1 MLFSVSVINTI
12 VPILKSNIHCTQ
24 VRLANARG
32 GKRHYGIILDNLLAS
47 NSFEGKSIRDRPE
60 YKKYSKYTKKISEYR
75 KYLRKLH
82 DLNIYIKRVKEG
94 YKYNC
99 LTKTSQIGLRF
110 NESDLKLLLSL
121 VRQKIDNS
129 NMYSNLS
136 WDRMDLAEARSQAV
150 PGTTIQSNIN
160 YLMFKQFRNIYL
172 KQLEYVHKMES
183 TVKALKTALKG
194 TTKTVEKRPRVLSF
208 RAKVNKLYWDLKL
221 GRK

>member
-12 VPILKSNIHCTQ
+12 VPILKSNIHRTQ
-24 VRLANARG
+24 VRLSNARY
-32 GKRHYGIILDNLLAS
+32 GKRHYGIILDGLLAL
-47 NSFEGKSIRDRPE
+47 NSFEGKSIRNRPE
-60 YKKYSKYTKKISEYR
+60 YKKYSKYTNRITKYR

-121 VRQKIDNS
+121 VRQEIDNS
-129 NMYSNLS
+129 NMYGILS
-136 WDRMDLAEARSQAV
+136 WDRVDLAKARSQAV
-150 PGTTIQSNIN
+150 PGATIQSNIN
-160 YLMFKQFRNIYL
+160 YLMFKQCRNIYL
-172 KQLEYVHKMES
+172 KQLEYAHKMES
-183 TVKALKTALKG
+183 AVKTLKYALKNTS
-194 TTKTVEKRPRVLSF
+194 KTSRKLPRVLSF
-208 RAKVNKLYWDLKL
+208 RAKVHKLYWDLKL

>member
-12 VPILKSNIHCTQ
+12 VPILKSNIRCTQ
-24 VRLANARG
+24 VRLANARD
-32 GKRHYGIILDNLLAS
+32 GKRYYGVILDNLLAS

-60 YKKYSKYTKKISEYR
+60 YKKYSKYTKNIPKYR
-75 KYLRKLH
+75 KYLRNLH
-82 DLNIYIKRVKEG
+82 NLNIYIKRVKEG

-99 LTKTSQIGLRF
+99 LTENSQIGLRF

-129 NMYSNLS
+129 NMYAHLS
-136 WDRMDLAEARSQAV
+136 WDRVDLAKARSQAV

-194 TTKTVEKRPRVLSF
+194 TTKTSEKRPRVFLLEQ
-208 RAKVNKLYWDLKL
+208 K
-221 GRK
+221 

>member
-24 VRLANARG
+24 VRLANARD

-94 YKYNC
+94 YKYNY

-121 VRQKIDNS
+121 VRQKIDNY
-129 NMYSNLS
+129 NMYDNLS
-136 WDRMDLAEARSQAV
+136 WYKMDLAKARSQAV
-150 PGTTIQSNIN
+150 PGTTIHN

-194 TTKTVEKRPRVLSF
+194 TTKTSEKRPRVLSF

>member
-12 VPILKSNIHCTQ
+12 VPILKSNIRCTQ
-24 VRLANARG
+24 VRLANARD
-32 GKRHYGIILDNLLAS
+32 GKRYYGVILDNLLAS

-60 YKKYSKYTKKISEYR
+60 YKKYSKYTKNIPKYR
-75 KYLRKLH
+75 KYLRNLH
-82 DLNIYIKRVKEG
+82 NLNIYIKRVKEG

-99 LTKTSQIGLRF
+99 LTKTSQIGLRL

-121 VRQKIDNS
+121 VRQKIDNY

-136 WDRMDLAEARSQAV
+136 WNRVNLANARSQAV

-194 TTKTVEKRPRVLSF
+194 TTKTSEKRPRVLSF

>member
-12 VPILKSNIHCTQ
+12 VPILKSNIHRTQ
-24 VRLANARG
+24 VRLSIARD

-60 YKKYSKYTKKISEYR
+60 YKRYSKYTKKISEYR

-99 LTKTSQIGLRF
+99 LTKTSQIGLRL

-121 VRQKIDNS
+121 VRQKIDNY

-136 WDRMDLAEARSQAV
+136 WNRVNLANARSQAV

-194 TTKTVEKRPRVLSF
+194 TTKTSEKRPRVFLLEQ
-208 RAKVNKLYWDLKL
+208 K
-221 GRK
+221 

>member
-12 VPILKSNIHCTQ
+12 VPILKSNIQCTQ
-24 VRLANARG
+24 VRLANARD

-47 NSFEGKSIRDRPE
+47 NSFEGKSIRNRTE
-60 YKKYSKYTKKISEYR
+60 YKKYSKYTKKVSEYR

-82 DLNIYIKRVKEG
+82 DLNIYIKRVKEAH
-94 YKYNC
+94 KYNC
-99 LTKTSQIGLRF
+99 LTKTSQIGLRL

-121 VRQKIDNS
+121 IRQEISNTDMYKILYWN
-129 NMYSNLS
+129 
-136 WDRMDLAEARSQAV
+136 RIDLAYAREQDV
-150 PGTTIQSNIN
+150 PDTTIQSNID
-160 YLMFKQFRNIYL
+160 YLIFKQFRNIYL

-183 TVKALKTALKG
+183 AVKALKSGLKG
-194 TTKTVEKRPRVLSF
+194 TVKTSVKRPRVLSF

>member
-12 VPILKSNIHCTQ
+12 VPILKSNIHSTQ
-24 VRLANARG
+24 VKLAHTKDS
-32 GKRHYGIILDNLLAS
+32 KRYYGLVLDDLLAK
-47 NSFEGKSIRDRPE
+47 NSCEGKSIRNRTE
-60 YKKYSKYTKKISEYR
+60 YKKYSKYTKKVSEYR

-121 VRQKIDNS
+121 IRQEISNTDMYKILYWN
-129 NMYSNLS
+129 
-136 WDRMDLAEARSQAV
+136 RIDLAYAREQAV
-150 PGTTIQSNIN
+150 PDTTIQSNID
-160 YLMFKQFRNIYL
+160 YLIFKQFRNIYL

-183 TVKALKTALKG
+183 AVKALKSGLKG
-194 TTKTVEKRPRVLSF
+194 TVKTSVKRPRVLSF